1 MTTTAQAARERP
13 VPVRYWV
20 LWMTLLALGLVVFY
34 VLLAPVWIGIRLLA
48 WLSDRRPLRP

>member
-48 WLSDRRPLRP
+48 WLSDRRPLGP